1 MQVWLNGEERTIDEN
16 VTLAALL
23 DQLDLA
29 PQRVAV
35 EVNRDL
41 VRRAEYPST
50 ALREGDHI
58 EIVTLVGGG

>member
-1 MQVWLNGEERTIDEN
+1 MQIWLNGEERTIDEN
-16 VTLAALL
+16 ITLAALL
-23 DQLDLA
+23 SRLDLA

-35 EVNRDL
+35 EVNREL
-41 VRRAEYPST
+41 VRRADYPST

>member
-41 VRRAEYPST
+41 VRRAEYPTT
-50 ALREGDHI
+50 ALREGDRI
-58 EIVTLVGGG
+58 EIVTFVGGG

>member
-1 MQVWLNGEERTIDEN
+1 MQIWLNGEERTIDEN
-16 VTLAALL
+16 ITLAALL
-23 DQLDLA
+23 SRLDLA

-35 EVNRDL
+35 EVNREL

>member
-1 MQVWLNGEERTIDEN
+1 MQVVLNGEGRTLDEN
-16 VTLAALL
+16 ITLGALL

-29 PQRVAV
+29 PKRVAV

-41 VRRAEYPST
+41 VPRAEYART
-50 ALREGDHI
+50 ALHEGDHI

>member
-1 MQVWLNGEERTIDEN
+1 MQVWLNGQERTLDEN
-16 VTLAALL
+16 ISLGALL
-23 DQLDLA
+23 DELGLA

-41 VRRAEYPST
+41 VRRAEYPTT
-50 ALREGDHI
+50 ALHEGDRI